1 MHVDSKLRVGIVGA
15 GPAGLTAAV
24 ALQRYAPPGSVQVT
38 LLDRHRSSADHPGV
52 EYGLQARAMRAL
64 HRIGADGA
72 ARERG
77 NPVDRIEF
85 HDRRDRRVLGLR
97 VDPRWT
103 VGVLRRQFLA
113 DLAALVRAPV
123 LRSHDVRAISAVDR
137 GRAVAVAFTGERP
150 DCTFDLLVA
159 ADGVRSAARSTF
171 FPADAVTH
179 DRGFGVVYLLADA
192 TDVPDAA
199 VPPGVLDVANGH
211 AIRFARGS
219 FATNVWFP
227 AGRRRVTL
235 ALGADHATR
244 ARLWAQH
251 GLTPDAPWAELP
263 GEVRQRL
270 ARRMAADTPGSGGF
284 FPAALGLVRDWT
296 SPDVYLWSMRDSDP
310 LPRPY
315 ATEGP
320 VILLGDAA
328 HAFLPTIGMG
338 ASLAIED
345 AERLAALLGRY
356 LAGGGGRDGLRERV
370 FAPFAAQRGPVWE
383 DLMRR
388 ARAAVTNWRHE
399 TVDQGFVL
407 SPYVPTR
414 VGAAVV
420 RGYER
425 LRGRTL
431 L

>member
-1 MHVDSKLRVGIVGA
+1 MQSDNKLRVGIIGA

-24 ALQRYAPPGSVQVT
+24 ALQRYAPPGSVEVT
-38 LLDRHRSSADHPGV
+38 LLDRHRGSADHPGV

-64 HRIGADGA
+64 DRIGAGAA

-85 HDRRDRRVLGLR
+85 RDRRDRCLLRLR

-123 LRSHDVRAISAVDR
+123 LRGHDVRAIRPADG
-137 GRAVAVAFTGERP
+137 GRAVAVAVGDRPER
-150 DCTFDLLVA
+150 TFDLLVA
-159 ADGVRSAARSTF
+159 ADGVRSVARSTF
-171 FPADAVTH
+171 FPGQAVTH

-192 TDVPDAA
+192 TGVPDAA
-199 VPPGVLDVANGH
+199 LPPGFLDVANGH

-235 ALGADHATR
+235 ALGADHPTR
-244 ARLWAQH
+244 ARLWAEH
-251 GLTPDAPWAELP
+251 GLPPDAPWAELP
-263 GEVRQRL
+263 GEVRERL
-270 ARRMAADTPGSGGF
+270 ARRIAEDTPGSGGL

-315 ATEGP
+315 ALEAP
-320 VILLGDAA
+320 VVLLGDAA

-345 AERLAALLGRY
+345 AERLVALLGRH
-356 LAGGGGRDGLRERV
+356 LAGGGGRDGLRENV
-370 FAPFAAQRGPVWE
+370 LAPFAAQRRPVWD

-399 TVDQGFVL
+399 TVDQGFAL

-414 VGAAVV
+414 LGAAVV

>member
-1 MHVDSKLRVGIVGA
+1 MRMDSKLRVGIVGA

-24 ALQRYAPPGSVQVT
+24 ALQRYAPPGSVEVT
-38 LLDRHRSSADHPGV
+38 LLDRHRSSDDHLGV

-77 NPVDRIEF
+77 HPVDRIEF
-85 HDRRDRRVLGLR
+85 HDRRDRRRLRLR

-113 DLAALVRAPV
+113 DLTGLVRAPV
-123 LRSHDVRAISAVDR
+123 LRSHHVRAITPADR
-137 GRAVAVAFTGERP
+137 GRAVGVAFAGNRP
-150 DCTFDLLVA
+150 GRTFDLLVA
-159 ADGVRSAARSTF
+159 ADGIRSAARSTF
-171 FPADAVTH
+171 FPGDAVTH

-192 TDVPDAA
+192 TGVPDTAL
-199 VPPGVLDVANGH
+199 PPGFLDVANGH
-211 AIRFARGS
+211 TIRFTRGS

-244 ARLWAQH
+244 ARLWAEH

-263 GEVRQRL
+263 GGARERL
-270 ARRMAADTPGSGGF
+270 TRRIAGDTPGSGGF
-284 FPAALGLVRDWT
+284 FPAALDLVRDWAG
-296 SPDVYLWSMRDSDP
+296 PDVYLWSMRDSDP

-315 ATEGP
+315 AADAP
-320 VILLGDAA
+320 VVLVGDAA

-345 AERLAALLGRY
+345 AERLAALLGRH
-356 LAGGGGRDGLRERV
+356 LAGGGGRDGLRENV
-370 FAPFAAQRGPVWE
+370 LVPFAAQRGAVWD

-399 TVDQGFVL
+399 TVDQGFAL
-407 SPYVPTR
+407 SPYVPSR